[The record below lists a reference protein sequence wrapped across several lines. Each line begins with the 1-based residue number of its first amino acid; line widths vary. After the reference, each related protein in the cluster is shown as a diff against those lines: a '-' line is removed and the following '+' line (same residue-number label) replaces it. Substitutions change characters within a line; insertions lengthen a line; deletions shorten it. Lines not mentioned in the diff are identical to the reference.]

1 MNTKFINDISN
12 PFKQDNEVKVS
23 LTKKIEITDKITTD
37 LYIDIIKGNIYYLW
51 KLIANEKSNDL
62 DDEYT
67 NYQANRFLQI
77 FYGRMHH
84 FSIYELD
91 KFNITLTFIGD
102 PVKSVQL
109 RLSSTT
115 KNNPEVLV
123 DYNCI
128 PYRNNKIEI
137 KRTTRTQDELIKG
150 DI

>member
-1 MNTKFINDISN
+1 M
-12 PFKQDNEVKVS
+12 
-23 LTKKIEITDKITTD
+23 
-37 LYIDIIKGNIYYLW
+37 
-51 KLIANEKSNDL
+51 

-77 FYGRMHH
+77 FYGKIHH
-84 FSIYELD
+84 FSICELD
-91 KFNITLTFIGD
+91 KFNITLTFTGD

-115 KNNPEVLV
+115 KNHSEVLV

>member
-1 MNTKFINDISN
+1 MNTKFISDISN

-77 FYGRMHH
+77 FHGKIHH
-84 FSIYELD
+84 FSICELD
-91 KFNITLTFIGD
+91 KFNITLTFTGD

-115 KNNPEVLV
+115 KNHPEVLV

>member
-1 MNTKFINDISN
+1 MNTDFINDISN
-12 PFKQDNEVKVS
+12 PFKKDNEVKLS
-23 LTKKIEITDKITTD
+23 STKKIVITDKITTD
-37 LYIDIIKGNIYYLW
+37 LYIDIIKGNVFYLW
-51 KLIANEKSNDL
+51 NLLANEQTDDL
-62 DDEYT
+62 DEDFT
-67 NYQANRFLQI
+67 NYQVNRFLEI
-77 FYGRMHH
+77 YYGRMYQ
-84 FSIYELD
+84 FTRYVLV

-115 KNNPEVLV
+115 KNHPEVLV

>member
-1 MNTKFINDISN
+1 MN
-12 PFKQDNEVKVS
+12 
-23 LTKKIEITDKITTD
+23 

-51 KLIANEKSNDL
+51 KLLANEKSNDL
-62 DDEYT
+62 DDEYI

-77 FYGRMHH
+77 FYGKIHH
-84 FSIYELD
+84 FSICELD
-91 KFNITLTFIGD
+91 KFNITLIFTGD

-115 KNNPEVLV
+115 KEVLV

-137 KRTTRTQDELIKG
+137 KHTTRTQDELIKG

>member
-37 LYIDIIKGNIYYLW
+37 LYIDIIKGNVFYLW
-51 KLIANEKSNDL
+51 NLLAKEQTDDL
-62 DDEYT
+62 DEDFT
-67 NYQANRFLQI
+67 NYQVNRFLEI
-77 FYGRMHH
+77 YYGRMYQ
-84 FSIYELD
+84 FTRYELD

-109 RLSSTT
+109 RLSSST
-115 KNNPEVLV
+115 KNHPEVLV

-137 KRTTRTQDELIKG
+137 KRTTRTQDELIQG
-150 DI
+150 EI